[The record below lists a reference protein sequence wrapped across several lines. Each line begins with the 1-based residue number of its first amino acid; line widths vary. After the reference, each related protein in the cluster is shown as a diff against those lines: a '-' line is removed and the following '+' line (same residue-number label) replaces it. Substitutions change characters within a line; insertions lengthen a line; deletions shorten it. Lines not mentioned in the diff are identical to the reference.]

1 MGKCKLLLLLILF
14 WHFDYYV
21 KFFGTMYL
29 TCSDVEVISAVDL
42 VGLPDFRINVANL
55 LAGITVSLRLLVFY
69 IFLIVRCFK

>member
-55 LAGITVSLRLLVFY
+55 LAGITVSLLKLISLLYLFNCSVF
-69 IFLIVRCFK
+69 